1 MGNLDIH
8 QCSSVLKQS
17 TSIENVDQKKSKKN
31 YWQFW
36 KLLFTANWRWLQLS
50 SLFSG
55 AANVWILLCR
65 DEFRLLKFEPEGND
79 FLIRAAHKSFEGI
92 MELQWIIKVWQSWWG
107 NFWDDHHIMIHCIFR
122 LFTLYHN
129 TVILITSDDG
139 FTLSCSNSPD
149 SAKDKWSGADFFHPE
164 TKKISQKVFKVFF
177 SPRQWF
183 AGVWP
188 QRSTQEVK
196 TRWAPDGSAWDQ
208 MEVEDIKTIWEVQCL
223 TILKLVLMIT
233 FLNAPLI
240 VGEQALQQ
248 FLLIWASQAV
258 WESESE
264 S

>member
-36 KLLFTANWRWLQLS
+36 KLLFTAKWRWIQLS

-65 DEFRLLKFEPEGND
+65 DEFRLLKFEPEGNY

-92 MELQWIIKVWQSWWG
+92 MKLQWIIKVWQSWWG
-107 NFWDDHHIMIHCIFR
+107 NFWDEHHIMIHCIFR

-129 TVILITSDDG
+129 IVILITSEDG

-149 SAKDKWSGADFFHPE
+149 SAKDRWSGADSFHPE
-164 TKKISQKVFKVFF
+164 TKNISVKRFLKCSSHHINDLLECDPKGQHKRWRLVEHRTVLPGIRWKWKISKQYERFN
-177 SPRQWF
+177 
-183 AGVWP
+183 VW
-188 QRSTQEVK
+188 QY
-196 TRWAPDGSAWDQ
+196 
-208 MEVEDIKTIWEVQCL
+208 
-223 TILKLVLMIT
+223 
-233 FLNAPLI
+233 
-240 VGEQALQQ
+240 
-248 FLLIWASQAV
+248 
-258 WESESE
+258 
-264 S
+264 